1 MKRVVLKPGRDKS
14 LRRRHPWVF
23 SGAIARVEGGPQP
36 GDTVEVVA
44 SEGAFLGRGAYSPR
58 SQIRVRVLS
67 FDDNV
72 AVDEVLIAGRLQAA
86 LDYRERLFPVRPD
99 GVRLVNGEADGLPGV
114 VVDRYGDC
122 AVLQCTAT
130 SAERWREVIADGLVA
145 SGGCTSVYERSDAEV
160 RELEGLAA
168 RRGLLRGAE
177 PPPLIE
183 VVEGGARYRVD
194 VRGGHKTGFYLDQRD
209 NRARLATLAA
219 GREVL
224 DVFSY
229 TGGFSCA
236 ALAGGATRVTAID
249 SSHEALERAR
259 DNVAAS
265 GFAADAVEWL
275 EGDAFAS
282 LRALHAAGRRFD
294 VVVLDPPKFAPTAKH
309 VQRAARAY
317 KDVNLW
323 ALRLLRAGGTVLT
336 FSCSAAVEPA
346 LFQSIVAGAA
356 LDAPCDGRI
365 AAALQAA
372 ADHPVALNFPEAAY
386 LKGLQIER
394 A

>member
-23 SGAIARVEGGPQP
+23 SGAVARVDGGPQP
-36 GDTVEVVA
+36 GDTVEVV
-44 SEGAFLGRGAYSPR
+44 SSDGAFLGRGAYSPR

-67 FDDNV
+67 FDDAV
-72 AVDEVLIAGRLQAA
+72 AVDEALVGARLREA
-86 LDYRERLFPVRPD
+86 LAYRERLFPRRPD
-99 GVRLVNGEADGLPGV
+99 GLRLVHGEADGLPGV

-130 SAERWREVIADGLVA
+130 SAERWREVIADGLMA
-145 SGGCTSVYERSDAEV
+145 HAGCGSVYERSDAEV
-160 RELEGLAA
+160 RELEGLPA

-183 VVEGGARYRVD
+183 LAEGGARYRVD
-194 VRGGHKTGFYLDQRD
+194 VRDGHKTGFYLDQRD
-209 NRARLATLAA
+209 NRARLASLAA

-224 DVFSY
+224 DVFCY

-236 ALAGGATRVTAID
+236 ALAGGAARVTAID

-259 DNVAAS
+259 ENVALS
-265 GFAADAVEWL
+265 GFAAGAVEWL
-275 EGDAFAS
+275 EGDAFAQ
-282 LRALHAAGRRFD
+282 LRELHAAGRRFD

-323 ALRLLRAGGTVLT
+323 ALRLLREGGTLLT
-336 FSCSAAVEPA
+336 FSCSAAVDAA
-346 LFQSIVAGAA
+346 LLQSIVAGAG
-356 LDAPCDGRI
+356 LDAPCAGRI
-365 AAALQAA
+365 AAWLHAA
-372 ADHPVALNFPEAAY
+372 ADHPVTLSFPEAAY
-386 LKGLQIER
+386 LKGLQIAR